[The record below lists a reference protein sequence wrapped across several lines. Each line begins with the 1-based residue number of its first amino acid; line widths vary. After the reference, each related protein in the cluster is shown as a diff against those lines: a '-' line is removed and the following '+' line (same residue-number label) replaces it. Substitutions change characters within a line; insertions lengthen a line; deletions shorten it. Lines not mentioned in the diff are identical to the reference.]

1 MSTQRG
7 STMMLKSFVTAL
19 AFCAA
24 GAALAKLPPLSDE
37 QKEKAAEAAT
47 KAADTAKKEAEL
59 LGKAQDRTAEKYAVR
74 LKADGKEFK
83 PTPIAAPAPAAPTAA
98 AAKPA
103 EAPKK

>member
-1 MSTQRG
+1 
-7 STMMLKSFVTAL
+7 MMLKTFVAAL

-24 GAALAKLPPLSDE
+24 GAALAKLPPISDE
-37 QKEKAAEAAT
+37 QKEKAAEAAA

-74 LKADGKEFK
+74 IKAEGREFK
-83 PTPIAAPAPAAPTAA
+83 PTPIVAPAAAA
-98 AAKPA
+98 PVVPATAKPA